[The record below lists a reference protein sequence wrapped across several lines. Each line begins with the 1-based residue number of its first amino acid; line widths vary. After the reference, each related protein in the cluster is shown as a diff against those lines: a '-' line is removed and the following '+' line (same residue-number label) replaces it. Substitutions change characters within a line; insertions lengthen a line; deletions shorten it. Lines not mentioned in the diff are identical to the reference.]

1 MEVLPFKNDIDIIEV
16 SGSVLLTILE
26 HSVNDYNPQ
35 KKHGKFLQYSGWS
48 NLRMWDFHLFHLN
61 LSFNPFETFVCM

>member
-1 MEVLPFKNDIDIIEV
+1 MEVLPFKNDIDIVEV

-48 NLRMWDFHLFHLN
+48 NF
-61 LSFNPFETFVCM
+61 